1 MSVIF
6 FAQNL
11 LESATTVAVSP
22 AALTAKPITRI
33 YDRDRG
39 PQYEGGSVA
48 EADIDIDFGVATAI
62 TGWALVNHTATGVTV
77 TLFGDSSTPPT
88 TSRDSFSATG
98 VDVLRIFGSLSL
110 RYWRI
115 RIPVMAAAPKIG
127 ELLLGNPRTVSQ
139 NPFVRQS
146 AVVAVANVQRDV
158 SPGGYGWTVRKGVKR
173 VRLPYGWTSVSTADV
188 QTLLGAFDEVDQGA
202 KNLLVQDISGTLRW
216 MAWVSQEMNPVPIGG
231 GEYELTIELEE
242 AI

>member
-1 MSVIF
+1 MSLIF

-22 AALTAKPITRI
+22 AAASGKPVTRV

-48 EADIDIDFGVATAI
+48 QADIDIDFGAATAI
-62 TGWALVNHTATGVTV
+62 TGWALVNHTAAGVTV
-77 TLFGDSSTPPT
+77 TLFGDSFTPPT
-88 TSRDSFSATG
+88 TSRDSIAATG
-98 VDVLRIFGSLSL
+98 ADFLRTFASLSL

-115 RIPVMAAAPKIG
+115 RIPIMAAAPKIG

-146 AVVAVANVQRDV
+146 AVIALANVQRDV
-158 SPGGYGWTVRKGVKR
+158 SPGGYGWAVRKGVKR
-173 VRLPYGWTSVSTADV
+173 IRLPYGWTSVGTTDV
-188 QTLLGAFDEVDQGA
+188 QTLLSAFDEVDQGA
-202 KNLLVQDISGTLRW
+202 KNLLVQDVSGTLRW
-216 MAWVSQEMNPVPIGG
+216 MAWVSPEVNPIPIGG
-231 GEYELTIELEE
+231 GEYELAIELEE